1 MSDVLT
7 CWDLLRGAAD
17 GVAAERERFCLT
29 YGPVIRDFL
38 GRRWNRRALAQEI
51 EDAEQETLI
60 ECLREKGALERAV
73 DADLGSFRGFLFGVT
88 MNVARRFEERRAR
101 IAGREAAPRTGDP
114 PPVEPDADPEKD
126 FDRAWATGVVRRARQ
141 QLEARAAEQGE
152 ASLRRCEILRL
163 RFFEDLPIRKI
174 ASKLGQDPARVHHE
188 YARVR
193 SDFRDALHSV
203 VRFEAPGGEVDL
215 DTEVR
220 FLLANLE

>member
-7 CWDLLRGAAD
+7 CWDLLRGAASGD
-17 GVAAERERFCLT
+17 TEERERFCRT

-38 GRRWNRRALAQEI
+38 ARRWKQRALSQEI

-73 DADLGSFRGFLFGVT
+73 DVVERSFRGFLFGVT

-101 IAGREAAPRTGDP
+101 IWQREAAPRTGDSP
-114 PPVEPDADPEKD
+114 APEPDSDPEKD
-126 FDRAWATGVVRRARQ
+126 FDRAWATGVVRRARRA
-141 QLEARAAEQGE
+141 LEARAAEQGE
-152 ASLRRCEILRL
+152 ASLRRCEILRM
-163 RFFEDLPIRKI
+163 RFFEDLPIRTI
-174 ASKLGQDPARVHHE
+174 ASRLGQDPAKIHHE

-193 SDFRDALHSV
+193 SDFREALFGV
-203 VRFEAPGGEVDL
+203 VRYESPGGEIDL
-215 DTEVR
+215 DSEVR